1 LGSTTFA
8 PVIGPRT
15 DGEIGELFHDFI
27 HWLQND
33 LGRFGPEGQSWSNQ
47 LHESLF
53 MWNVVEGT
61 HVLTI
66 MFFAGTIWLI
76 DLRMMGLAFRNMP
89 FSKLN
94 DRVLPITM
102 ISFGVMVLTG
112 AIAFIG
118 RDPMLYYHNIWFRL
132 KMIFLILA
140 AINIFWFH
148 YTVQKSQA
156 DWDAAPEAAPAA
168 RPWSKAIGPLVA
180 VALALAAAIAS
191 IVIHPVFD
199 AMLVLLLVLS
209 TLAMVAALVWLLDTR
224 SPYPPLKVKL
234 SGAISLT
241 CWFLVIV
248 FGRFIAYDW
257 FYCEKVEKG
266 TLMYVLEECKQAL
279 SYLEDVDVS
288 DGGEATTEEEAPA
301 EESTDDPAA
310 PEGEAPSEPAPEQPA
325 APAEGN

>member
-1 LGSTTFA
+1 
-8 PVIGPRT
+8 
-15 DGEIGELFHDFI
+15 LFHDFI

-76 DLRMMGLAFRNMP
+76 DLRMMGIAFKDMS

-102 ISFGVMVLTG
+102 ISFGIMVLTG
-112 AIAFIG
+112 LIAFIG

-132 KMIFLILA
+132 KMIFLICA

-156 DWDAAPEAAPAA
+156 EWDAAPDTAPAVVG
-168 RPWSKAIGPLVA
+168 PWSNAIGPFAAVAASLIFAIGLIAIHPHFDATLVLGLVA
-180 VALALAAAIAS
+180 ATLALVS
-191 IVIHPVFD
+191 
-199 AMLVLLLVLS
+199 S
-209 TLAMVAALVWLLDTR
+209 LVWLLHVR
-224 SPYPPLKVKL
+224 APYPPLKVKL
-234 SGAISLT
+234 SGAISMT
-241 CWFLVIV
+241 CWFLVII

-257 FYCEKVEKG
+257 FYCEKVDPNSA
-266 TLMYVLEECKQAL
+266 MYVMEECKQAL
-279 SYLEDVDVS
+279 SYMDEVEDEDT
-288 DGGEATTEEEAPA
+288 GETIEEEAPADDAAPA
-301 EESTDDPAA
+301 EESTGDPAAEEGETPPEPAPEDPAA
-310 PEGEAPSEPAPEQPA
+310 PAQPAP
-325 APAEGN
+325 GKGG

>member
-1 LGSTTFA
+1 M
-8 PVIGPRT
+8 
-15 DGEIGELFHDFI
+15 FHDFI
-27 HWLQND
+27 NWLQED
-33 LGRFGPEGQSWSNQ
+33 LGRFGPEGQSWSHQ

-53 MWNVVEGT
+53 MWNVIEGT

-76 DLRMMGLAFRNMP
+76 DLRMMGVAFKNMT

-102 ISFGVMVLTG
+102 IAFGAMVLTG
-112 AIAFIG
+112 LIAFIG

-132 KMIFLILA
+132 KMVFLILA

-156 DWDAAPEAAPAA
+156 EWDSAPDVAPEKA
-168 RPWSKAIGPLVA
+168 PWSKATGPF
-180 VALALAAAIAS
+180 VALALALILPVAS
-191 IVIHPVFD
+191 IALHPVFD
-199 AMLVLLLVLS
+199 AVLVILLTLSVLA
-209 TLAMVAALVWLLDTR
+209 LVAALVWLLHAR

-241 CWFLVIV
+241 CWFLVII

-266 TLMYVLEECKQAL
+266 SLMYVLEECKQAMA
-279 SYLEDVDVS
+279 YLEDIDVS
-288 DGGEATTEEEAPA
+288 DGGSATSEEEAPA
-301 EESTDDPAA
+301 DDAAPEESTGDPPA